1 MFDDAEL
8 LRRYAT
14 DRSEDAFT
22 ELVQRHLSLVHQAAL
37 RRTNGQVQL
46 AEEVA
51 QSVFLKL
58 AQNAAGLQQHA
69 VLAGWLY
76 VATRHAAATAM
87 RTEQR
92 RKAREQE
99 AQAMNETS
107 TPGVGGSE
115 WERLRPELDSVMDE
129 LGEADRDAILLR
141 FFENRAYAEI
151 GRRLRISEDAA
162 RMRVDRALDKLRALL
177 GRRGIKSAA
186 AALGGLLATQ
196 SAIAAPAGLAATVTG
211 SVFGGVGV
219 ATATAGGGTFIAIM
233 TTNKIVM
240 GIVASVALVAG
251 GTAVYEFGEARQAKA
266 ALATMSDEEERL
278 RAQLGQEALK
288 ARESA
293 SRAHEAELEISALR
307 QRLKELETAQAMGHK
322 PSDSTARAIPKP
334 VAASFSEK
342 MNILYASPEYID
354 LRLKSAAAAL
364 HLQYGPL
371 YRKLGLSEA
380 KIREFEGLMLDRQ
393 QALFDTFAAAIK
405 SGVSIDDPTLGNLND
420 PGQAAITEKLRALLG
435 SSGYA
440 QYLATAS
447 ATTATARLT
456 VEGLASSL
464 YYTAEPLSA
473 EQGQRLTQLIAD
485 HMPKPS
491 GKAMV
496 QSLPAPDWPS
506 IYAQARE
513 FLKEPQVDT
522 LRTRVVQTEL
532 DMQLALLSDRLL
544 QEAAAKSAR

>member
-1 MFDDAEL
+1 MSEDAEL

-14 DRSEDAFT
+14 DRSEEAFT
-22 ELVQRHLSLVHQAAL
+22 ALVQRHLSLVYNAAL
-37 RRTNGQVQL
+37 RRTDGQAQL
-46 AEEVA
+46 AEEIVQA
-51 QSVFLKL
+51 VFLKL
-58 AQNAAGLQQHA
+58 AQNAGTLQGHT

-76 VATRHAAATAM
+76 VATRHTAATLM
-87 RTEQR
+87 RGERR
-92 RKAREQE
+92 RKLREQAAHVMSE
-99 AQAMNETS
+99 PAGAGISAQ
-107 TPGVGGSE
+107 E
-115 WERLRPELDSVMDE
+115 WEQLRPELDAVMDE
-129 LGEADRDAILLR
+129 LGETDRDVILLR
-141 FFENRAYAEI
+141 FFENRPYAEI
-151 GRRLRISEDAA
+151 GKSLRLSEDAT
-162 RMRVDRALDKLRALL
+162 RMRVERALDKLRTLL
-177 GRRGIKSAA
+177 SRRGIRSTA
-186 AALGGLLATQ
+186 AALGGLLTAQ
-196 SAIAAPAGLAATVTG
+196 SATAAPAGLAATVTG
-211 SVFGGVGV
+211 SVFGGAGV
-219 ATATAGGGTFIAIM
+219 ATATAGGGAFIAFM

-240 GIVASVALVAG
+240 GIAVSVALVAG
-251 GTAVYEFGEARQAKA
+251 GTAVHGLREARQAEA

-322 PSDSTARAIPKP
+322 TSDSQARAIPKP
-334 VAASFSEK
+334 AASSFAEK

-364 HLQYGPL
+364 RLQYGPM
-371 YRKLGLSEA
+371 YRKLGLSEPQ
-380 KIREFEGLMLDRQ
+380 IREFEGLMLDRQ

-405 SGVSIDDPTLGNLND
+405 SGVSIDDPALVNLND

-435 SSGYA
+435 PSGYA
-440 QYLATAS
+440 QYQSVAS

-464 YYTAEPLSA
+464 YYTSEPLSA

-522 LRTRVVQTEL
+522 LRTRVMQTEL
-532 DMQLALLSDRLL
+532 DMQIALLSDRLL
-544 QEAAAKSAR
+544 QEAAARSAR